1 MAGARMKFRGD
12 DFWFALLGAFG
23 VALAV
28 VAWVT
33 GEDTDIG
40 FFLIMMAIVTWDG
53 SSLRR
58 EIGEL
63 RYRVSELEYV
73 NEQAERRRR
82 AEQGR

>member
-1 MAGARMKFRGD
+1 MNLRGI
-12 DFWFALLGAFG
+12 DFWLALLGVFG
-23 VALAV
+23 LVGAV

-40 FFLIMMAIVTWDG
+40 FFLIMMAFVSWDG

-63 RYRVSELEYV
+63 RYRLGELEYQ

-82 AEQGR
+82 AEQGG

>member
-1 MAGARMKFRGD
+1 MKLHGD
-12 DFWFALLGAFG
+12 DIWFALWGAFG

-40 FFLIMMAIVTWDG
+40 FFLIMMAIVSWDG

-63 RYRVSELEYV
+63 RYRLGELEYQG
-73 NEQAERRRR
+73 EQAERRRR
-82 AEQGR
+82 SEQGG

>member
-1 MAGARMKFRGD
+1 M
-12 DFWFALLGAFG
+12 
-23 VALAV
+23 ALAV

-40 FFLIMMAIVTWDG
+40 FFLIMMAIVSWDG

-63 RYRVSELEYV
+63 RYRLGELEYQG
-73 NEQAERRRR
+73 EQAERRRR
-82 AEQGR
+82 SEQGG